1 MQTIKIQRYSN
12 RKLYNYEMSRH
23 VNVKELKEFIDAGF
37 NLIVVNHDTGEDVTR
52 QTVGELIKQ
61 SEGDLTNVYLFM
73 LKRKA
78 V

>member
-12 RKLYNYEMSRH
+12 RKLYTYEMSRH

>member
-37 NLIVVNHDTGEDVTR
+37 NLIVVNHDTG
-52 QTVGELIKQ
+52 
-61 SEGDLTNVYLFM
+61 
-73 LKRKA
+73 
-78 V
+78 